1 MSKKQ
6 TIIAD
11 LLDGVHP
18 RVCAKRH
25 EITLHYIKLVAKECG
40 IALPKDITSSSA
52 PGRLTQI
59 QRDNLKVDI
68 ESGLHTGVSLAV
80 KYDISNAMISI
91 YTKRWR
97 PNGRT
102 KPRRPSI
109 ADESA
114 SGSEVKGAQAS

>member
-6 TIIAD
+6 IIIAD

-40 IALPKDITSSSA
+40 ITLPEDMNSLYA
-52 PGRLTQI
+52 PGKLTNN
-59 QRDNLKVDI
+59 QRVLLKAKIEAGGFTRADLCAEFNL
-68 ESGLHTGVSLAV
+68 ST
-80 KYDISNAMISI
+80 AMIHN
-91 YTKRWR
+91 YVHRWD
-97 PNGRT
+97 PNARA

-109 ADESA
+109 ANESA